1 MCRWA
6 AYIGSPIFL
15 EDVICRPGHS
25 LVRQSHDAQRCLTP
39 VNADGFGLAWY
50 GERAEPG
57 LYRDVMPAWS
67 DRLSEAEIRAVATY
81 VHGLGGGE

>member
-1 MCRWA
+1 MA
-6 AYIGSPIFL
+6 PHTA
-15 EDVICRPGHS
+15 
-25 LVRQSHDAQRCLTP
+25 

-50 GERAEPG
+50 GERPEPG

-67 DRLSEAEIRAVATY
+67 DRLSESDIRAVATY